1 MRIEIGQFEY
11 TECWDGVLYKKLSD
25 YPNITE
31 WEIQNILDF
40 IKYES
45 DNGRSCDIDAEESII
60 LGQIGMNT
68 ESFDEKFISI
78 FGSLKCAELR
88 RTDRSCNDFVGFAA
102 QLTEEIIE
110 A

>member
-1 MRIEIGQFEY
+1 MNREQTARNNHRSGYNCASSVYASFSDVVSGSAPMPRSEGGK
-11 TECWDGVLYKKLSD
+11 CGAVLAGEKVL
-25 YPNITE
+25 E
-31 WEIQNILDF
+31 
-40 IKYES
+40 
-45 DNGRSCDIDAEESII
+45 
-60 LGQIGMNT
+60 QIGMNT

>member
-1 MRIEIGQFEY
+1 MNREQTARNNHRSGYNCASSVYASFSDVVSGSAPMPRSEGGK
-11 TECWDGVLYKKLSD
+11 CGAVLAGEKV
-25 YPNITE
+25 
-31 WEIQNILDF
+31 
-40 IKYES
+40 
-45 DNGRSCDIDAEESII
+45 

-88 RTDRSCNDFVGFAA
+88 RTDHSCNDFVGLAA

>member
-1 MRIEIGQFEY
+1 MNREQTARNNHRSGYNCASSVYASFSDVVSESAPMPRS
-11 TECWDGVLYKKLSD
+11 ECGKCGAVLAGEKV
-25 YPNITE
+25 
-31 WEIQNILDF
+31 
-40 IKYES
+40 
-45 DNGRSCDIDAEESII
+45 

-68 ESFDEKFISI
+68 ESFDEEFISI

-88 RTDRSCNDFVGFAA
+88 RTDHSCNDFVGFAA

>member
-1 MRIEIGQFEY
+1 MNKEQTARNNHRSGYNCASSVYSAF
-11 TECWDGVLYKKLSD
+11 SD
-25 YPNITE
+25 VVSGSAPMPRSE
-31 WEIQNILDF
+31 GGKCGAILAGE
-40 IKYES
+40 KV
-45 DNGRSCDIDAEESII
+45 

-78 FGSLKCAELR
+78 FGSLKCTELR
-88 RTDRSCNDFVGFAA
+88 CTDRSCNDFVGCAA